1 MKDGVTWQ
9 QVHSYT
15 KFSGDTGEEERIK
28 RQTFV
33 PGIEPGPSD
42 WESSAPSNKTLPG
55 TKVCL
60 SILPYML
67 AVFVDYSV
75 NIPLTDHPNLVPSEP
90 L

>member
-15 KFSGDTGEEERIK
+15 KFSGDTGAEERIK
-28 RQTFV
+28 RQTSI

-42 WESSAPSNKTLPG
+42 WESSAPSDKTLPG

-60 SILPYML
+60 PILPYML
-67 AVFVDYSV
+67 CYSV
-75 NIPLTDHPNLVPSEP
+75 NIPLTDHLNLVLSEP